1 MIIQQKSS
9 FFAHW
14 TSQHGRDVFEA
25 TQVLRHRLRIVVA
38 LSAEWLQLLRF
49 HSLLITEIT
58 HIAYDVRVMNAAGH
72 GGTFSVLSLLIS
84 LSLLRSHGD
93 HGWLFMLLLLCL
105 LLELCKGA
113 QEFDFSS
120 LTPNRY
126 FLRVFLKQM
135 NSSASAFYTLKKT
148 NKHRCS

>member
-1 MIIQQKSS
+1 MK
-9 FFAHW
+9 
-14 TSQHGRDVFEA
+14 
-25 TQVLRHRLRIVVA
+25 
-38 LSAEWLQLLRF
+38 
-49 HSLLITEIT
+49 
-58 HIAYDVRVMNAAGH
+58 AAGH

-148 NKHRCS
+148 KKTRFSYRSAITLIYYYLQDMNGYSCSAFHQPSVATIVYMGLCSFITEFLYKLACLTT